1 MKGVNFLDT
10 YKEISSRLKDLDVLA
25 KTEEPI
31 TIVSLARVLSAPA
44 WEIYEIK
51 SKHNIKFIT
60 RKNLGI
66 IMREA
71 SGEIC
76 DIYRRELEIG
86 SPLVYTEEDIS
97 YIYDLEQ
104 REIESAFRRL
114 GIRQATEIFFP
125 LIFKEL
131 PARAI

>member
-1 MKGVNFLDT
+1 MKCINFLDT
-10 YKEISSRLKDLDVLA
+10 YKEISSRLKKLDMLA
-25 KTEEPI
+25 KSEEPI
-31 TIVSLARVLSAPA
+31 TIGLLSRVLSVPA
-44 WEIYEIK
+44 WEIFEIM

-60 RKNLGI
+60 KKNLGI

-86 SPLVYTEEDIS
+86 SPLVYTKEDIS

-104 REIESAFRRL
+104 REIEDAFRRL
-114 GIRQATEIFFP
+114 GIRETTELFFP

-131 PARAI
+131 PPRAI